1 MPRKEKKEIEKKCY
15 TETRKRKK
23 EKKEDHVNE
32 KKENNNR
39 RERKNGESKATNG
52 RDR

>member
-1 MPRKEKKEIEKKCY
+1 MR
-15 TETRKRKK
+15 
-23 EKKEDHVNE
+23 

-39 RERKNGESKATNG
+39 RERKNRESKATNG